1 LITKIFLFFLKKKIV
16 YPKNDDH
23 LESNLTTK
31 NIHKLASIHESQNGD
46 LNSLTFVHDWL
57 KLFVQ
62 QLASFNDTT
71 RRQHIL
77 ISNSYLFLKLCSLAQ
92 KEPSTTLLDDI
103 NTLLVQHHISFL
115 FHPAESTAEA
125 SLMTVPGLEAMFWQT
140 MGDYSLRASVNSRL
154 AFLQVFRQT
163 MRLLLTNTT
172 RSEMRDWFVRF
183 GAVGGVEEQLGAM
196 LMPISSTQ
204 QSSSG
209 GGVSVVDNVAA
220 ALGEDV
226 AMNDVAMGEDVTMC
240 GGDGADLSQDNMT
253 HSIVNTSQQ
262 VNVKLTEAEVNE
274 YCEWVDDMSRIGM
287 VLVTFW
293 SHFLVFRI

>member
-1 LITKIFLFFLKKKIV
+1 MA
-16 YPKNDDH
+16 
-23 LESNLTTK
+23 TK

-46 LNSLTFVHDWL
+46 LNALTFVHDWL

-62 QLASFNDTT
+62 QLASLNNTNT
-71 RRQHIL
+71 RQHIL
-77 ISNSYLFLKLCSLAQ
+77 IGNSYLFLKLCSLAQ
-92 KEPSTTLLDDI
+92 KEPSTLLDDI

-115 FHPAESTAEA
+115 FHPAESTAES

-163 MRLLLTNTT
+163 MRLLLTN
-172 RSEMRDWFVRF
+172 SEMRDWFVRF

-196 LMPISSTQ
+196 LMPIASTQ
-204 QSSSG
+204 QSSG
-209 GGVSVVDNVAA
+209 GETSVVDNVA
-220 ALGEDV
+220 LVEDV
-226 AMNDVAMGEDVTMC
+226 AMNDVTMGEDVTIGG

-253 HSIVNTSQQ
+253 HSILNTSQQ

-287 VLVTFW
+287 VLVFFG
-293 SHFLVFRI
+293 HIFCVE